1 MALVPPGTPIR
12 VRLGET
18 LDTRRLSA
26 GHPFVAHLTV
36 PIRAEGGMVLPRG
49 TEFHGHVVVSKNS
62 GRLKGRAYMS
72 VTLDSFRFQNE
83 RYRIVSNASAR
94 VSGSH
99 KKRNLALIGGGAG
112 TGAGIGAIAGG
123 GVGAAIGAG
132 AGAAAGTVTAA
143 ITGKKYVRL
152 PAETP
157 MVFYLR
163 NGVEV
168 DSSPLAS
175 ATR

>member
-1 MALVPPGTPIR
+1 M
-12 VRLGET
+12 
-18 LDTRRLSA
+18 SN
-26 GHPFVAHLTV
+26 GHPFVAHLSES
-36 PIRAEGGMVLPRG
+36 IRTDDGLVLPRG
-49 TEFHGHVVVSKNS
+49 TEFRGHVVTAKNS
-62 GRLKGRAYMS
+62 GRLRGRAYMS
-72 VTLDSFRFQNE
+72 VTLDSFRYHGE
-83 RYRIVSNASAR
+83 RYHIASNASGR

-112 TGAGIGAIAGG
+112 TGAGIGALAGG

-143 ITGKKYVRL
+143 VTGKKYVRL

-157 MVFYLR
+157 MTFYLR

-168 DSSPLAS
+168 DNSSRAS